1 MARLTIA
8 DFKRQFREVV
18 GRGDQLVVVYSGI
31 WTFGHRFG
39 MPAQQ
44 VAVSLVEAM
53 LEEMGSDQTL
63 AIPAY
68 TYDFTRTR
76 RYSPAKSIPET
87 GVIPITVHRHFA
99 HLRSKSA
106 LNSFLCIG
114 PQAEKLVGIGG
125 ATLWGEGSIKA
136 YFEAARARMVV
147 LGLPWKD
154 ACGYLHRIEESCGVP
169 YRYHKTFDGIWES
182 SGTTSAWSE
191 TMFVRPLQVLP
202 IFQWQLVDDLL
213 RRRGRIRA
221 GGGEIFIESAD
232 AAELV
237 EAGREILADD
247 KLALIV
253 NRAEIQHWIDIGKRD
268 ELSALRA
275 SEPRALAY
283 FDQFAN
289 ENPLLLT

>member
-1 MARLTIA
+1 MSRLTIA

-18 GRGDQLVVVYSGI
+18 GRGDRHVVVYSGI

-39 MPAQQ
+39 MAAQR
-44 VAVSLVEAM
+44 VAYSLIEAM

-63 AIPAY
+63 AFPAY
-68 TYDFTRTR
+68 TYDFARTR
-76 RYSPAKSIPET
+76 RYSPATSPPET
-87 GVIPITVHRHFA
+87 GVIPNTVHQHFA

-114 PQAEKLVGIGG
+114 PDAEKLVGLQG

-136 YFEAARARMVV
+136 YFEASRARMVV

-154 ACGYLHRIEESCGVP
+154 ACGYLHRIEEVCGVP
-169 YRYHKTFDGIWES
+169 YRYHKTFDGTWVVGE
-182 SGTTSAWSE
+182 TTSTWSE
-191 TMFVRPLQVLP
+191 TMFVRPLEVLP

-213 RRRGRIRA
+213 RRRGRVRSGA
-221 GGGEIFIESAD
+221 GEIFIESAD

-253 NRAEIQHWIDIGKRD
+253 NRAEIQNWIDFGKRG
-268 ELSALRA
+268 EIAALRA
-275 SEPRALAY
+275 SEPRALSY
-283 FDQFAN
+283 FDQLAN

>member
-18 GRGDQLVVVYSGI
+18 GRDDQFVVVYSGI

-39 MPAQQ
+39 VPAQQ
-44 VAVSLVEAM
+44 VAHSLVEAM

-63 AIPAY
+63 AFPAY

-76 RYSPAKSIPET
+76 HYSPANSMPET
-87 GVIPITVHRHFA
+87 GVVPITVHQHFA
-99 HLRSKSA
+99 HTRSKSA

-114 PQAEKLVGIGG
+114 PQAEKLAGVVG

-154 ACGYLHRIEESCGVP
+154 ACGYLHRIEEACNVP
-169 YRYHKTFDGIWES
+169 YRYHKTFDGTWEAG
-182 SGTTSAWSE
+182 GTTLAWSE
-191 TMFVRPLQVLP
+191 TMFVRPLQVMP
-202 IFQWQLVDDLL
+202 IFQWQLVDNLL
-213 RRRGRIRA
+213 RRRGRIRS

-253 NRAEIQHWIDIGKRD
+253 NRPEI
-268 ELSALRA
+268 
-275 SEPRALAY
+275 
-283 FDQFAN
+283 
-289 ENPLLLT
+289 